1 MYVWR
6 AFDAPTAAPPS
17 CSGAA
22 GGSAAIAAIFGSIS
36 SLQPSE
42 KAKLAQACAP
52 SVRIT
57 VTVTATSQ
65 EEEAPFS
72 PAWHRA
78 GGSESILLLPRCAG
92 GHGPSVGSGT
102 E

>member
-1 MYVWR
+1 MASIR
-6 AFDAPTAAPPS
+6 CPHCGAPVMLRGRRWE
-17 CSGAA
+17 CGYC
-22 GGSAAIAAIFGSIS
+22 GDFGSIS

-42 KAKLAQACAP
+42 KAKLAQARAS

-72 PAWHRA
+72 PACTAPEAAEVSCFSRA
-78 GGSESILLLPRCAG
+78 VLEDM
-92 GHGPSVGSGT
+92 VQSGRASCR
-102 E
+102 ERV